1 MNILVVAVIA
11 VIILFFLSTS
21 TGTKNQTK
29 EKYSDAAL
37 IQLYAKGPEDT
48 YLSGDAWKHVPWWY
62 YQAYPGVG
70 PYYSPYYGANLWNY
84 PVNSRKYFKG
94 VHPYNYPYMS
104 PYNYGFYA

>member
-1 MNILVVAVIA
+1 MNPVFIIIVA
-11 VIILFFLSTS
+11 VIILFLLSSSNTV
-21 TGTKNQTK
+21 TK

-48 YLSGDAWKHVPWWY
+48 YLSGDAWKHVPWLY
-62 YQAYPGVG
+62 YTAYPGVG

-84 PVNSRKYFKG
+84 PVNSRKYFRG

-104 PYNYGFYA
+104 PYNFGFYA